1 MGYLPFL
8 SRRFL
13 LEQKTPQSF
22 PTEAVFP
29 RCHSASLFC
38 TKSALIRIHLI
49 CAAMI
54 TVQIPVLPYDAA
66 DGKQS
71 HPHVSMHPPLC
82 PAPLLSQLP
91 TLGQTLRSPF
101 AAAVRAAVPLSA
113 TPCAGLRSRYSSPS
127 PVYATIIHAICA
139 LVKPFLLFLY
149 CFLAVLPI
157 DFRHIVEGTC
167 AEREN
172 VL

>member
-54 TVQIPVLPYDAA
+54 TGA
-66 DGKQS
+66 DSRSALRCGWWKAIES
-71 HPHVSMHPPLC
+71 ACLHVSMHPPLR
-82 PAPLLSQLP
+82 P
-91 TLGQTLRSPF
+91 
-101 AAAVRAAVPLSA
+101 
-113 TPCAGLRSRYSSPS
+113 TPCALALPATHLGANPPEPIRCCRPRRRPTISDSLCRTEKQVLFSVTGLCDNHTRNLRACQALFAVFVLFFGYSP
-127 PVYATIIHAICA
+127 H
-139 LVKPFLLFLY
+139 
-149 CFLAVLPI
+149 
-157 DFRHIVEGTC
+157 
-167 AEREN
+167 
-172 VL
+172 